1 MKLEI
6 SLRYAQ
12 RAVEAINDD
21 RYLRKML
28 EQSSTNV
35 FEFCEGDDD
44 VDELIDA
51 LVSRLENVVP
61 DGEYSIELNQ

>member
-12 RAVEAINDD
+12 VAAEAINDD

-35 FEFCEGDDD
+35 FEFCGGEDDD

-51 LVSRLENVVP
+51 LADRLKNVVP
-61 DGEYSIELNQ
+61 EGEYSIELN